1 MRKHAAIVQPLALAF
16 LLAVGFATAFALLVA
31 WGLLVI
37 DHVIQPRPITRYVVV
52 QSNGT
57 PIIREYSSLSNRYS
71 TLDGKEIP
79 ERQVEWTIPGATLVA
94 KNLSRFIGTLSWQQ
108 RLRLVGAVGRP
119 ATLWYFVH
127 DGNEEGHAYLVGF
140 DSQSKYC
147 VGYVGRAGFRP
158 DEPPLEDRFPVSRR
172 LVGQYAEF
180 ASLYGSR
187 YLLNGSYFNRG
198 TDDDPPLQLLSGDRV
213 ETINLRAHSV
223 RTLFASPG
231 LISAGVERPATPKPL
246 DKMALAEMP
255 KPSLVARTEDRLLLV
270 SMSGAPLGSYIIP
283 SEFRRETFTFY
294 ELVGGEGLA
303 LVSRY
308 GLRRQ
313 ASDLY
318 WFDREGRITRQ
329 AQVTNS
335 TSTSIFVYPGLGGWV
350 RAAICPVPIV
360 AAISVPGPE
369 AGEYFDSGE
378 AASMPQA
385 IARALADT
393 WPVLVVVLALSGV
406 LAWLVVRRQRK
417 YAQPYTVPWAIFV
430 FVFGLPGM
438 VAYLVHRRWP
448 TCAPCPACH
457 KTVPRDRE
465 SCAACGTEF
474 PPPAPKGIELMEAS
488 A

>member
-1 MRKHAAIVQPLALAF
+1 MTEMRRVTRIWWVLIASPN
-16 LLAVGFATAFALLVA
+16 TA
-31 WGLLVI
+31 
-37 DHVIQPRPITRYVVV
+37 
-52 QSNGT
+52 SGT
-57 PIIREYSSLSNRYS
+57 S
-71 TLDGKEIP
+71 
-79 ERQVEWTIPGATLVA
+79 VELGSAPM
-94 KNLSRFIGTLSWQQ
+94 S
-108 RLRLVGAVGRP
+108 
-119 ATLWYFVH
+119 
-127 DGNEEGHAYLVGF
+127 
-140 DSQSKYC
+140 
-147 VGYVGRAGFRP
+147 
-158 DEPPLEDRFPVSRR
+158 PLEDRFPVSRR

-213 ETINLRAHSV
+213 ETIDLRAHSV

-246 DKMALAEMP
+246 DKMAFAEMP

-318 WFDREGRITRQ
+318 WFDREGRITHQ

-385 IARALADT
+385 IAQRLPTLGRCWSWYWHSLVSWRGWWCVGSGNTPSRTRFPGRSSSSSSACQGWWPTWSIAAGPRA
-393 WPVLVVVLALSGV
+393 PVSCVPQDRASRSR
-406 LAWLVVRRQRK
+406 VVR
-417 YAQPYTVPWAIFV
+417 
-430 FVFGLPGM
+430 GLRHGI
-438 VAYLVHRRWP
+438 
-448 TCAPCPACH
+448 
-457 KTVPRDRE
+457 
-465 SCAACGTEF
+465 
-474 PPPAPKGIELMEAS
+474 PPARAQGN
-488 A
+488 